1 MSTAHTDQ
9 WRSALDTV
17 LCECIDDVAD
27 NLAAACI
34 GVRTSESAVRK
45 LAADLS
51 LGRLPQ
57 GTPAVAIP
65 EIFAVL
71 LVDPDPAV
79 VMAARER
86 IRQWYFT
93 AQSGRV
99 ADEYWAAQDRAE
111 HPQRDPMDAYKEW
124 AEGYR

>member
-1 MSTAHTDQ
+1 MSSDLWSA
-9 WRSALDTV
+9 ALDTV
-17 LCECIDDVAD
+17 LCESVDDVAD

-34 GVRTSESAVRK
+34 GVTVRESAVRK
-45 LAADLS
+45 LAADLA

-71 LVDPDPAV
+71 LTDVDPAV

-86 IRQWYFT
+86 IRQWYF
-93 AQSGRV
+93 AEQSGRV
-99 ADEYWAAQDRAE
+99 AEVYWDRLERAE
-111 HPQRDPMDAYKEW
+111 HPRRDPMDAYKEW
-124 AEGYR
+124 AEGY

>member
-1 MSTAHTDQ
+1 MNTDL
-9 WRSALDTV
+9 WTIALDTV
-17 LCECIDDVAD
+17 LRDTDTLTES
-27 NLAAACI
+27 LAAACI

-65 EIFAVL
+65 EL
-71 LVDPDPAV
+71 LACLLIDPDPAV

-86 IRQWYFT
+86 LRQWYF
-93 AQSGRV
+93 AEQSGRV
-99 ADEYWAAQDRAE
+99 AEVYWDSQDRAA
-111 HPQRDPMDAYKEW
+111 HPQRDQMDAYKEW
-124 AEGYR
+124 AEGY

>member
-1 MSTAHTDQ
+1 MTAAL
-9 WRSALDTV
+9 WSAALDTV

-34 GVRTSESAVRK
+34 GVRTSESAARK
-45 LAADLS
+45 LAADLA

-57 GTPAVAIP
+57 GTPTVAIP

-71 LVDPDPAV
+71 LTDPDPAV

-86 IRQWYFT
+86 IRQWYF
-93 AQSGRV
+93 AEQSGRV
-99 ADEYWAAQDRAE
+99 AEVYWDRQERAE

-124 AEGYR
+124 AEGY

>member
-1 MSTAHTDQ
+1 MTTDTAPA

-57 GTPAVAIP
+57 GTPAVAVP
-65 EIFAVL
+65 EL
-71 LVDPDPAV
+71 LACMFTDVDPAV

-86 IRQWYFT
+86 LREWYF
-93 AQSGRV
+93 AAESGRV
-99 ADEYWAAQDRAE
+99 ADVYWDRLDRAE

-124 AEGYR
+124 AEGY

>member
-1 MSTAHTDQ
+1 MS
-9 WRSALDTV
+9 SALWSAAIDTV
-17 LCECIDDVAD
+17 LCECIDHVAD

-65 EIFAVL
+65 ELFAAL
-71 LVDPDPAV
+71 LTDADPAV

-86 IRQWYFT
+86 IRQWYF
-93 AQSGRV
+93 AEQSGRV
-99 ADEYWAAQDRAE
+99 AEVYWDRQERAE
-111 HPQRDPMDAYKEW
+111 HPQRDPMGAHKEW
-124 AEGYR
+124 VEFGSWLP